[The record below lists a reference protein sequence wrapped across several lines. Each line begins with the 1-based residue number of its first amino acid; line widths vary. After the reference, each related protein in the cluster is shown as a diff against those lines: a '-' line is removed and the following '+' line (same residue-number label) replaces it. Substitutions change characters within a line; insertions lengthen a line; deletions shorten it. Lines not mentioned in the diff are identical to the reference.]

1 MHRRRSSARRLV
13 PLWMARRGRPDAARV
28 DGMSRRPDP
37 LPARVAG
44 RAFRARDVP
53 EASPARLRASDLWI
67 PAQGIRLPVARRDV
81 VSVCRAILLTLP
93 SCAVFSHGTAAQLAP
108 LPVPRRITA
117 EDRVHVTTP
126 VGVRAR
132 RGRRIRGHERALH
145 PDEVVERSGLPVT
158 SPARTFC
165 DLAED
170 LTLAEL
176 VAVGDA
182 AARIVGAEAIRRAVE
197 RVPARR
203 RSAVLRRALE
213 LLDPASESPKE
224 SELRVLLITSGFG
237 PFRCNVEVRDGE
249 GGFVARVDLAIVGL
263 KIAIEYEGDHHR
275 DKAQWRRD
283 QARRRRLEALG
294 WIYIPV
300 TQADLDDPRR
310 LLNDLRVA
318 VELRS

>member
-1 MHRRRSSARRLV
+1 M
-13 PLWMARRGRPDAARV
+13 
-28 DGMSRRPDP
+28 
-37 LPARVAG
+37 
-44 RAFRARDVP
+44 
-53 EASPARLRASDLWI
+53 RASDLWI

-81 VSVCRAILLTLP
+81 VSVCRAILLTMP
-93 SCAVFSHGTAAQLAP
+93 TCATFSHSTAAQLTP
-108 LPVPRRITA
+108 LPVPIRLA
-117 EDRVHVTTP
+117 VEEHVHVTTP

-145 PDEVVERSGLPVT
+145 ADDVTERAGLPVT

-165 DLAED
+165 DLADD

-176 VAVGDA
+176 VAFGDA
-182 AARIVGAEAIRRAVE
+182 AARIVGVEAIRRAVE

-203 RSAVLRRALE
+203 RPAVLQRALE
-213 LLDPASESPKE
+213 LLDLASESPKE
-224 SELRVLLITSGFG
+224 SELRVLLVCAGFG
-237 PFRCNVEVRDGE
+237 PLRCNVEVHDAA
-249 GGFVARVDLAIVGL
+249 GGFVARVDLALVDL

-275 DKAQWRRD
+275 DKSQWRRD

-310 LLNDLRVA
+310 LLSDLRAA
-318 VELRS
+318 VDRRS